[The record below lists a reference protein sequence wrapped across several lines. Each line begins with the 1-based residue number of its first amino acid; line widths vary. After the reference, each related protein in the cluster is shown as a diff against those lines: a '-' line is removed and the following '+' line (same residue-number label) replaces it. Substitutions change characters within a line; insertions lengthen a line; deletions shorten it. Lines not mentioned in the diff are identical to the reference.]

1 MHPLAGCRLLKYITF
16 LPVRPDATPEESE
29 ATPVTPVTGRHFQA
43 VARALQENV
52 VFDGS
57 PVTVVPYMLTGATD
71 SRHYL
76 KMSEGGALRFRPVSA
91 IAGLVMLD
99 DATPCPCPACH
110 LCAAVRVQTSSN
122 RTAGDEPRV
131 HGLNERLA
139 IKDIPK
145 AICTYRRALQLLAG
159 V

>member
-1 MHPLAGCRLLKYITF
+1 MLKYITF

-43 VARALQENV
+43 VAHALQENF

-71 SRHYL
+71 SKHYL
-76 KMSEGGALRFRPVSA
+76 PMSVGGVLRFCPVSA
-91 IAGLVMLD
+91 LGGNEAPLP
-99 DATPCPCPACH
+99 AHCPCPTCH
-110 LCAAVRVQTSSN
+110 LCAAVHVQTSSN
-122 RTAGDEPRV
+122 RTAGDESRV

-139 IKDIPK
+139 IKDLPK